1 MTRNGRT
8 RHGSGPHH
16 RQRAGRGSR
25 RRHTSLLGGSLPA
38 LHPNIHTLLPP
49 LVFLLRSYRYQ
60 HPRHLD
66 YPCFLSSDNV
76 TIHELYPGVQVGLGS
91 IFVLRLPVQVTSSP
105 IFPFCSIQF
114 PALFF
119 GQLCHPCPS
128 APSPSSLN
136 IALFYSGVKALLS
149 ADKRATTNMSHLIA
163 ALRVH
168 RAK

>member
-91 IFVLRLPVQVTSSP
+91 LFVLRLPVQVTSSP
-105 IFPFCSIQF
+105 ILLHTISRFAPYNFL
-114 PALFF
+114 LFF
-119 GQLCHPCPS
+119 LVNSVIH
-128 APSPSSLN
+128 A
-136 IALFYSGVKALLS
+136 
-149 ADKRATTNMSHLIA
+149 HLP
-163 ALRVH
+163 RVH
-168 RAK
+168 PP